1 MKIGLFG
8 LSLLNCFTWAGTA
21 LAAQIA
27 PAASESELFDTRYK
41 NQIAP
46 LLARYC
52 TDCHGSAKKKGGVR
66 LDEPVTTAKMISDA
80 EKWQTLLEQITTA
93 QMPPEEKPRPDAK
106 DIDAIA
112 KWVRDAIAFA
122 DSKTPKDPGYVMPQR
137 LNRTEYN
144 NTVRELTG
152 LDISPADAFPV
163 DDSGYGFDNIADVL
177 TMSPLLAESYLD
189 AAEAIVEQGFNPKP
203 RDDKAEPGLIPARRF
218 KITKEGVSKNDGVL
232 TFYSEGVVS
241 AIVDC
246 VPGNEYEL
254 KARAW
259 QDKAGTEDSKALVSL
274 DGKEIATLMVSKVHD
289 DPQTIS
295 CRFKATKAKHELTLA
310 FTNDFYD
317 QKTKADRNLYLTKV
331 RINNTNAAAPTSET
345 GAFAKHVLIATPA
358 KPADERAA
366 AETILRVFATRAFRR
381 PVFSDEVTK
390 LMTLYDAGKKGGT
403 HVLGLKRALTAV
415 LVSPSFLFRIQ
426 AGSTLAPVAPAAP
439 STATSDGKAK
449 SGHWAIDDF
458 EIASRLSYFLWSSM
472 PDEKLFKLAE
482 AKSLGDPKVRAEQV
496 RRMLLDPKAH
506 ELIENFAGQWLE
518 LRNLD
523 ELMLSNKRFPDWNS
537 ALATSMRKEGEMLFE
552 EIVKEDRSV
561 LEFINADFLYVN
573 GPLAKLYG
581 IKDVTG
587 LEFKRVSAAGTGRGG
602 VLTMA
607 STLAVTSNPTR
618 TSPVKRG
625 KWVLDQILGL
635 PPPPPPPEIPALPD
649 KAEDEANSP
658 LRVRLEKHRADPSCA
673 ACHSRLDGYGLAL
686 ENFDAIG
693 RFREK
698 DGKFPVDAVGQ
709 LPGEAPIK
717 GAAGLKEL
725 ILKHKQQ
732 FIRSFSGKL
741 LTYAIGRGLKPYDR
755 PTLNEIVLTS
765 GANEFKFSSV
775 VLAIV
780 ESDAFLKRREKKG
793 DEK

>member
-1 MKIGLFG
+1 MKMGRFG
-8 LSLLNCFTWAGTA
+8 LLLLYCFTSAGTL
-21 LAAQIA
+21 LAAQGA
-27 PAASESELFDTRYK
+27 PASESDLFDTRYK

-66 LDEPVTTAKMISDA
+66 LDEPVTLATMISGA
-80 EKWQTLLEQITTA
+80 EKWQTLLEQVTTA
-93 QMPPEEKPRPDAK
+93 QMPPEEKPQPDAK
-106 DIDAIA
+106 EIDAIA
-112 KWVRDAIAFA
+112 KWVREAIAFA

-137 LNRTEYN
+137 LNRSEYN
-144 NTVRELTG
+144 NTVRDLTG
-152 LDISPADAFPV
+152 LDITPADAFPV

-189 AAEAIVEQGFNPKP
+189 AAESIIEQGFNPKP
-203 RDDKAEPGLIPARRF
+203 KEDKADPSVIPARRF
-218 KITKEGVSKNDGVL
+218 KITKEGVSKADGIL
-232 TFYSEGVVS
+232 TFFSEGIVS
-241 AIVDC
+241 ATVDC

-274 DGKEIATLMVSKVHD
+274 DGKEIATLLVSKVHD

-317 QKTKADRNLYLTKV
+317 EKKKADRNLYLTKV
-331 RINNTNAAAPTSET
+331 RINNTNAAAPTTEV

-358 KPADERAA
+358 KPTDERAA
-366 AETILRVFATRAFRR
+366 AETILRAFATRAFRR

-390 LMTLYDAGKKGGT
+390 LMTLYDAAKKSGT
-403 HVLGLKRALTAV
+403 HVSGLKRALTAV

-426 AGSTLAPVAPAAP
+426 AGSTLAPVAPVAPAA
-439 STATSDGKAK
+439 SDSKAK
-449 SGHWAIDDF
+449 SGNWAIDDF

-482 AKSLGDPKVRAEQV
+482 AKSLSDPKVRAEQV
-496 RRMLLDPKAH
+496 RRMLADPKAH

-523 ELMLSNKRFPDWNS
+523 DLMLSSKKFPDWNS
-537 ALATSMRKEGEMLFE
+537 AMATSMRKEGEMLFE
-552 EIVKEDRSV
+552 EIVKKDLSV
-561 LEFINADFLYVN
+561 LEFINPDFLYVN

-587 LEFKRVSAAGTGRGG
+587 LEFKRVSAEGTGRGG

-698 DGKFPVDAVGQ
+698 DGKFPVDSVG
-709 LPGEAPIK
+709 LLAGEPPIK

-732 FIRSFSGKL
+732 YIRSFAGKL
-741 LTYAIGRGLKPYDR
+741 LTYAIGRGIKPYDR
-755 PTLNEIVLTS
+755 PTLNEIVLAA